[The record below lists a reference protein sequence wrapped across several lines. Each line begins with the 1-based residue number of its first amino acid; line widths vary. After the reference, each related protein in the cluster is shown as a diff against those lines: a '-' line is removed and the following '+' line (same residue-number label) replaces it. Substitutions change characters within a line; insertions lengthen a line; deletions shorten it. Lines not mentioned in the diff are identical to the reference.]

1 MRFCKA
7 SFRFPG
13 SRRSSR
19 QHLAATGLEGDL
31 ATIDAVF
38 AVDQRARQQAHDLL
52 AKRSVF
58 KN

>member
-7 SFRFPG
+7 ASVYRDCG
-13 SRRSSR
+13 YRRGN
-19 QHLAATGLEGDL
+19 ACKCLEGDL

-38 AVDQRARQQAHDLL
+38 AVDRSARKQAHDLV
-52 AKRSVF
+52 AKGSVF